1 MEELIDIEDGML
13 DCLTGISYQIPL
25 SDEEVAKALNV
36 LDRIVKKIDTVRR
49 YIECLQCG
57 CVDIIHYNAPE
68 MDMIASIVLHIELQ
82 AEKRKKLKEDRRTDE
97 RWFDNLEEAY
107 LQEPDEWNYNDAPDA
122 ELVPDLE
129 VTEEW
134 IDKCITF
141 RNNVYSAPNK
151 VLHIAEKKGN
161 LEHIKYHIT
170 DGCLMELCIFERI
183 PFHRYVD
190 YTEGM
195 NIVND
200 YKKERNL
207 FMDSK
212 KSYI

>member
-1 MEELIDIEDGML
+1 MKRKEIEKQMEELIDIEDGML

-82 AEKRKKLKEDRRTDE
+82 AEKRKKLKEDRRIDE

-141 RNNVYSAPNK
+141 RNKVYSAPNK
-151 VLHIAEKKGN
+151 VLHIAEEKRAKQWFFG
-161 LEHIKYHIT
+161 
-170 DGCLMELCIFERI
+170 
-183 PFHRYVD
+183 
-190 YTEGM
+190 
-195 NIVND
+195 
-200 YKKERNL
+200 
-207 FMDSK
+207 
-212 KSYI
+212 SYRK